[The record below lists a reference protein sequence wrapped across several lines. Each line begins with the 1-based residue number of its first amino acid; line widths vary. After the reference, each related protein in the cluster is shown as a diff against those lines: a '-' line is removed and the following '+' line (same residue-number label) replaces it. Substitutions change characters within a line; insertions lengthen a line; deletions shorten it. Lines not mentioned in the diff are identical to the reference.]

1 MSVEDLRKAV
11 LEKAKAEAE
20 SILRKAE
27 EEAKRIVEEALKR
40 KSALVEQ
47 KKAEILARLNPDAR
61 VAECRYKARIIL
73 AEAKSSI
80 IKEIR
85 ELVVNEINALSS
97 DKRLDSIKKLIDES
111 IQEVFNTIGKVDS
124 IVVKVSP
131 RDIEFS
137 DTIKKYVE
145 EFYKIRVE
153 GVYEANIVGGIIVE
167 CMNGDVIIDN
177 SYDERLERVLRI
189 MITQISKTM

>member
-61 VAECRYKARIIL
+61 VAECRYKARIIS

-189 MITQISKTM
+189 MMTQISKTM